1 MNIKPIIK
9 LKGVGQN
16 LQDHMSVA
24 LFYERQ
30 NAGPLHRRMR
40 VDRIG
45 LDLVKA
51 YLFGKGIANDLP
63 AGCMAFLR
71 TDASQAIPDV
81 QFLFNAA
88 PLAAQPYLAP
98 FVKPYKDGF
107 ATRVVGLRPESRGT
121 IALRSNDPLAAPI
134 IKQNFFAHDNDILTL
149 RRGVRLAQEVARQ
162 TALKP
167 FIKRALSLCDD
178 NSDQAVDDYIRSTA
192 ITVHHPLGT
201 CKMSGRDD
209 DGVVDAEL
217 KVRGIK
223 DLRVV
228 DASIMPDLIGGN
240 INAAVMM
247 IAEKAADL
255 ILNAD

>member
-1 MNIKPIIK
+1 
-9 LKGVGQN
+9 
-16 LQDHMSVA
+16 
-24 LFYERQ
+24 
-30 NAGPLHRRMR
+30 
-40 VDRIG
+40 
-45 LDLVKA
+45 
-51 YLFGKGIANDLP
+51 
-63 AGCMAFLR
+63 
-71 TDASQAIPDV
+71 
-81 QFLFNAA
+81 
-88 PLAAQPYLAP
+88 
-98 FVKPYKDGF
+98 
-107 ATRVVGLRPESRGT
+107 VVGLRPESRGT

-209 DGVVDAEL
+209 DDGVVDAEL